1 METLN
6 WKQNGWTGRK
16 YSISAPNGPIGKLD
30 FKGWSSYDADFSSER
45 INLTFRNKGWF
56 QQEVT
61 IRFNG
66 EEVGN
71 AETSAFGKTYINLVS
86 GERYKLE
93 CKTFSSSRTL
103 VDEQGNPVVRFD
115 QGSFSGTKGTIAL
128 HSEVPELT
136 KLLLVA
142 TGLYF
147 KTLADSQT
155 AVLIAVFMPIF
166 LQMIR

>member
-1 METLN
+1 MEILN

-16 YSISAPNGPIGKLD
+16 YSISAAHGLVGKLD

-66 EEVGN
+66 EVVGN
-71 AETSAFGKTYINLVS
+71 AETSAFGKTYINLIS

-93 CKTFSSSRTL
+93 NKSFSSNRAL
-103 VDEQGNPVVRFD
+103 VDEKGNPVVRFD
-115 QGSFSGTKGTIAL
+115 QGSFSGTKGTIAIQ
-128 HSEVPELT
+128 SEVPELT
-136 KLLLVA
+136 KLLLIA

-147 KTLADSQT
+147 KTVADSQT
-155 AVLIAVFMPIF
+155 AILIAIFMPIF
-166 LQMIR
+166 MQMIS